1 MISKTGKGVVEVSK
15 GLFKMV
21 SKVIKVIGSN
31 FFFIMIF
38 LKGGLTSINTSCE

>member
-1 MISKTGKGVVEVSK
+1 MIGKSGKGVVEVSK

-31 FFFIMIF
+31 FFFGMIVV
-38 LKGGLTSINTSCE
+38 KGSLTSINTFIE